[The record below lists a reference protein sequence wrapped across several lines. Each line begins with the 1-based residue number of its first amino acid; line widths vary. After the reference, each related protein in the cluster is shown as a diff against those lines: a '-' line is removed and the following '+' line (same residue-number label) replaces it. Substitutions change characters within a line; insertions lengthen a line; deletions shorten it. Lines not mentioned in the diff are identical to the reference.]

1 LFAPVDWRRLE
12 ACANVDGQM
21 RILRV
26 LVIFHACLEM
36 SYSEGAFVITSIMLL
51 TQLTHHRLYRL
62 AEKIAFAMPSE
73 SSRERF
79 DASAEVF
86 RASQMRLLSHR
97 QSNTLPSLEIY
108 LELRR
113 NLSGIAMVF
122 DLIEM
127 AESLQIAADDQ
138 RWDTLKRSAADIIA
152 FSMVW
157 ISLLNAAC
165 FEHAAHQDV
174 FAYNNDQFI
183 DNQFNIVSIIQA
195 DKGVVLQGA
204 INYAFTL
211 IEQSFRNFLAAES
224 ALSLQQPTSPSTW
237 TWNPLSRKQP
247 SSAAPEHVP
256 LTLDSKLYLQG
267 LKDCIVGSLNWSYET
282 ELYFGSK
289 GNEVRQF
296 GWVFLK
302 VRDGV

>member
-1 LFAPVDWRRLE
+1 
-12 ACANVDGQM
+12 
-21 RILRV
+21 
-26 LVIFHACLEM
+26 
-36 SYSEGAFVITSIMLL
+36 
-51 TQLTHHRLYRL
+51 
-62 AEKIAFAMPSE
+62 MPSE

-152 FSMVW
+152 FSM
-157 ISLLNAAC
+157 
-165 FEHAAHQDV
+165 DV

-224 ALSLQQPTSPSTW
+224 ALSLQQPNSPSTW

>member
-1 LFAPVDWRRLE
+1 
-12 ACANVDGQM
+12 
-21 RILRV
+21 
-26 LVIFHACLEM
+26 
-36 SYSEGAFVITSIMLL
+36 
-51 TQLTHHRLYRL
+51 
-62 AEKIAFAMPSE
+62 
-73 SSRERF
+73 
-79 DASAEVF
+79 
-86 RASQMRLLSHR
+86 
-97 QSNTLPSLEIY
+97 
-108 LELRR
+108 
-113 NLSGIAMVF
+113 MVF

-157 ISLLNAAC
+157 ISLLNAAY

-211 IEQSFRNFLAAES
+211 IEQSFRNFLTAES

-267 LKDCIVGSLNWSYET
+267 LKDCIVGNLNWSYET